1 MNLLQVRD
9 LRINFPANG
18 SPLAAVRGVNFEIT
32 PGEIVGL
39 LGESGC
45 GKTTTALSLLGL
57 LPATA
62 TCQGSILLRDRELL
76 RLTERELENIRGAEI
91 ALISQ
96 EPALALNPVLTVGRQ
111 IEEVLLAHKNNSRGK
126 NWQNE
131 VGAILATVGLSDVHR
146 MAAAYAHQL
155 SGGQRQRVAM
165 AQALACRPPLVIADE
180 PTASLD
186 TVTQAEILELFLR
199 LKHELGIAFLFISHS
214 PAILGKIC
222 NRILVMY
229 AGEIVEQGPAARLL
243 AEPLHPYTRALLE
256 CVPARPGAER
266 KRRAYI
272 PGNPPDMRRVALGC
286 TFESRCPD
294 RMEICTIRAL
304 EDFKPNPSRHVRCF
318 KYGGC

>member
-96 EPALALNPVLTVGRQ
+96 EPALALNPVLTIGRQ
-111 IEEVLLAHKNNSRGK
+111 IEEVLRAHKNNNRGK

-131 VGAILATVGLSDVHR
+131 VEAILATVGLSDVHR
-146 MAAAYAHQL
+146 IAAAYAHQL

-199 LKHELGIAFLFISHS
+199 LKHELGSAFLFISHS

-222 NRILVMY
+222 DRILVMY
-229 AGEIVEQGPAARLL
+229 AGEIVEQGPAARVLTD
-243 AEPLHPYTRALLE
+243 PLHPYTRALLE

-272 PGNPPDMRRVALGC
+272 PGSPPDMRKVSLGC
-286 TFESRCPD
+286 AFESRCPD